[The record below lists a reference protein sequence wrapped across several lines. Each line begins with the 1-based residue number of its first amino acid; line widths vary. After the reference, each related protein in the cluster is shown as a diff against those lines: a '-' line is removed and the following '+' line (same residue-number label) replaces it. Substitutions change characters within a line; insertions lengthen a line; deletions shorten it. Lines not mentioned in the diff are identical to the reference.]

1 MKKLKGIHH
10 VTAITGDAQR
20 NIDFYAGVL
29 GLRLVKKTVNFD
41 DPSSYHL
48 YFGDQVGLPGTLLTF
63 FAWPGAA
70 QGRAGSSEPV
80 AVTFQIPK
88 GTMAAWEQKLH
99 VKENDGRLSIS
110 DPDGMQVHLLEG
122 PAAAES
128 EAIQRI
134 YSVALNL
141 QDPAR
146 SGAIFT
152 HGLQFEQLSESRY
165 QVGEGEGAGYLD
177 IRSGEGGR
185 GVMGAGTIHHLA
197 FRTEDDASQLEWLKN
212 IASLGLHASPV
223 MDRKYFHSIY
233 FREPSGVL
241 FEIATDPPGMAVDEP
256 VEHLGESLA
265 LPKQYEAA
273 RRQLEGTLP
282 PLRAAVEAR
291 V

>member
-20 NIDFYAGVL
+20 NIDFYAGAL
-29 GLRLVKKTVNFD
+29 GMRLVKKTVNFD

-48 YFGDQVGLPGTLLTF
+48 YFGDQVGSPGTLLTF

-88 GTMAAWEQKLH
+88 GAMAAWEQKLH
-99 VKENDGRLSIS
+99 IKENDGRLSIS